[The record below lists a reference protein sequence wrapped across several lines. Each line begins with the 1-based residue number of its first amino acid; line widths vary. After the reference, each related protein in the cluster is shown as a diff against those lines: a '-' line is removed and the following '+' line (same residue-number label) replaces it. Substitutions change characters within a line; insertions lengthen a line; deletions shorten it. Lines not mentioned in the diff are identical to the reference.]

1 MKRSFLLL
9 VMVMLPACA
18 SPQPVCSVMT
28 DLTGS
33 QSDFGSALQAGAR
46 VALAT
51 RSSVEPLQAR
61 VRDAGSD
68 PTRALELSQSEAASA
83 LVGIGFTDSDEA
95 LAGVPA
101 FVRRSKPFMIVGAT
115 DPDLPARCGPGVFM
129 ACFGDDAQADAA
141 ARFAIRTFGKR
152 GALIGDSAFDYTR
165 KLSEFFRASALRRGG
180 SITQVIDR
188 RAPDA
193 ASRIAGLAADARDL
207 DFVFI
212 SAEPDG
218 LSEVLGMIRKAL
230 PNTPIVG
237 GDGLDCDAV
246 LRSGDSPSERIF
258 FTTHAWFAEGASPEA
273 RKFADAYRALHG
285 KPPSNGF
292 AALGHD
298 AMAVVRAAYE
308 RSGSRTPSAIRN
320 EIART
325 HDFQGASGT
334 ISYDAGP
341 VPRKDVW
348 IVEVRQGTRRLA
360 ERTPAAEIVTR

>member
-46 VALAT
+46 VALAAG
-51 RSSVEPLQAR
+51 SSVEPLQAR

-68 PTRALELSQSEAASA
+68 PSRALELSQSEAASA

-115 DPDLPARCGPGVFM
+115 DPDLPARCGPGV
-129 ACFGDDAQADAA
+129 
-141 ARFAIRTFGKR
+141 
-152 GALIGDSAFDYTR
+152 TR

-218 LSEVLGMIRKAL
+218 LSEVLEMIRKAL

-308 RSGSRTPSAIRN
+308 RSGSRTPSAIRD

-325 HDFQGASGT
+325 RDFQGASGT

>member
-1 MKRSFLLL
+1 M
-9 VMVMLPACA
+9 AE
-18 SPQPVCSVMT
+18 T
-28 DLTGS
+28 T
-33 QSDFGSALQAGAR
+33 
-46 VALAT
+46 
-51 RSSVEPLQAR
+51 SSSTLDVHF
-61 VRDAGSD
+61 RDAGS
-68 PTRALELSQSEAASA
+68 ASA
-83 LVGIGFTDSDEA
+83 LARALAENVASTSIVGIGFTDSDEA
-95 LAGVPA
+95 LAGVSA

-165 KLSEFFRASALRRGG
+165 KLFEFFRASALRRGG
-180 SITQVIDR
+180 SITQMIDR

-193 ASRIAGLAADARDL
+193 ASRIAGLAADAPNL
-207 DFVFI
+207 DFVFV

-230 PNTPIVG
+230 PNTTIVG

-246 LRSGDSPSERIF
+246 LRAGDSLSERVF
-258 FTTHAWFAEGASPEA
+258 FTTHAWFAEGASPGA

-285 KPPSNGF
+285 HPPSNGF

-308 RSGSRTPSAIRN
+308 RSGSRTPSAIRE

-325 HDFQGASGT
+325 CNFQGASGT
-334 ISYDAGP
+334 IS
-341 VPRKDVW
+341 
-348 IVEVRQGTRRLA
+348 
-360 ERTPAAEIVTR
+360 